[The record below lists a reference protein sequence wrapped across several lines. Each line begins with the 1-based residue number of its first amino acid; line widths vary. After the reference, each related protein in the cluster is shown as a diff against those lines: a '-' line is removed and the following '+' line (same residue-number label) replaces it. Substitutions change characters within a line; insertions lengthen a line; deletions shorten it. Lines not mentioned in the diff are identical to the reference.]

1 MEDLMKRGFNLF
13 QLLVIVAIVCIASVS
28 FAATTNPSPASPGY
42 STIVLPFYNL
52 TSTRN
57 GAFSFKAPVGYSIK
71 SASVTA
77 RAVSGTNPTLKVRH
91 KDNAYVSYSGTL
103 NSAGTVKDLTLTTRP
118 VISDEV
124 LQSIDLITGGTSPVF
139 SNITLTLFLKRL

>member
-1 MEDLMKRGFNLF
+1 MKRGFTLF
-13 QLLVIVAIVCIASVS
+13 QLLIIVAVIGILMVTGA
-28 FAATTNPSPASPGY
+28 FAATKNPSPASPGY
-42 STIVLPFYNL
+42 TTLVLPFYNA
-52 TSTRN
+52 TSSRT

-71 SASVTA
+71 SATVTA
-77 RAVSGTNPTLKVRH
+77 RAVSGTTPTLKVRH
-91 KDNAYVSYSGTL
+91 KDGSFVRYSGTL
-103 NSAGTVKDLTLTTRP
+103 TTAGTAKDLTLATSP